1 MERRTRP
8 PERLVE
14 ILSAVGAPMAFDQLV
29 PPIPEGAVRS
39 AFRSAPYLRNRVT
52 LGDLF
57 LFVGWDR
64 EHLWQEIWRR
74 GVALGQAGVTPG
86 S

>member
-1 MERRTRP
+1 
-8 PERLVE
+8 LAE
-14 ILSAVGAPMAFDQLV
+14 ILSAVGAPLTFDQLV
-29 PPIPEGAVRS
+29 PPIPEGPVRF
-39 AFRSAPYLRNRVT
+39 AFLSAPYLRNRVT

-64 EHLWQEIWRR
+64 ERLWQEIWRR
-74 GVALGQAGVTPG
+74 GVVLGQAGVSPG